1 MAPENPLSSC
11 SQHSWQVLDGAH
23 LERPVVGHDQH
34 RQPELPHRRPLLTA
48 IADGG
53 RHEDRRVVAAAV
65 SYRGQQQTPVREFRL
80 TMLVVPDDGAL
91 KVSAVKYL
99 P

>member
-1 MAPENPLSSC
+1 MRRTGTVGDATVDASGVSAR
-11 SQHSWQVLDGAH
+11 SGDDATVL
-23 LERPVVGHDQH
+23 VS
-34 RQPELPHRRPLLTA
+34 
-48 IADGG
+48 
-53 RHEDRRVVAAAV
+53 AAV
-65 SYRGQQQTPVREFRL
+65 SYRGQQRTPVREFRL